1 MEIRRMEHR
10 TPLIAIVVV
19 GLVLAFILGAI
30 AHRFKLSQLV
40 GYLLA
45 GHSII
50 VGYAGSGA

>member
-1 MEIRRMEHR
+1 MEHR

-19 GLVLAFILGAI
+19 GLVLAFILGPI